1 MPARTLLL
9 IRHAKS
15 DWAAG
20 APDHE
25 RPLNDRG
32 RREAPELGRRLAGL
46 GLRPDLVVC
55 SDATRAQQTW
65 ALAAAAWP
73 EPPPLLV
80 DPRLYDA
87 SRSEVLDVITGPPAD
102 VHVLACVGHEPTT
115 SALATVLADTDSDP
129 AVVRD
134 LAAGLQ
140 DGLRGGAGGR
150 ATPGPRWRSARARM
164 TSIVVPRRPR
174 RTRPR

>member
-25 RPLNDRG
+25 RPLNARG
-32 RREAPELGRRLAGL
+32 RREAPALGRRLAEL

-65 ALAAAAWP
+65 ALAAAVWP
-73 EPPPLLV
+73 DRPPVLV
-80 DPRLYDA
+80 EPRLYDA
-87 SRSEVLDVITGPPAD
+87 SRSEVLDVITGTSPD

-115 SALATVLADTDSDP
+115 SALASVLADTDSDP

-134 LAAGLQ
+134 LAAGLKTACAVVLEVGHTWQ
-140 DGLRGGAGGR
+140 RLEVGG
-150 ATPGPRWRSARARM
+150 ARM
-164 TSIVVPRRPR
+164 TAIVSPR
-174 RTRPR
+174 